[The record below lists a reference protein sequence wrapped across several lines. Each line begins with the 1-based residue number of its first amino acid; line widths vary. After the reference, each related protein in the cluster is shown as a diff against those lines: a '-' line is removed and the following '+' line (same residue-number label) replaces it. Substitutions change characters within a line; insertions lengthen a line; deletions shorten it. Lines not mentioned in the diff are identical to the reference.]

1 MEEKKEFLELVEK
14 VKRNL
19 GPNFKESDSKVL
31 TEIVEDLL
39 TIASNI
45 SHRKTIDK
53 KLYPLVNKA
62 SRAEYIARGN
72 EGISSNS
79 EGGISNSY
87 YKIVDELK
95 ADIISNRLRVIR

>member
-39 TIASNI
+39 TIASNM
-45 SHRKTIDK
+45 SPR
-53 KLYPLVNKA
+53 
-62 SRAEYIARGN
+62 
-72 EGISSNS
+72 
-79 EGGISNSY
+79 
-87 YKIVDELK
+87 
-95 ADIISNRLRVIR
+95 